1 MTQKLTYKRILVA
14 VDGSEVSLKAVDRAA
29 RIAKDEGGSLT
40 ALHVVA
46 SPQFESALADYYE
59 DARRSAK
66 KWMKEVESVAALHNL
81 TIKTEILV
89 GAYSI
94 LDAIIAYAENQ
105 STDLIVSGTRGRTQS
120 AKLLVGSVASG
131 LVEYANCSVLIVR

>member
-1 MTQKLTYKRILVA
+1 MPQRLTYRKILVA
-14 VDGSEVSLKAVDRAA
+14 VDGSDVALRAVDHAA

-46 SPQFESALADYYE
+46 TPQFECTLADYYD

-66 KWMKEVESVAALHNL
+66 KWMRDVENAAALHGI

-89 GAYSI
+89 GAYSV
-94 LDAIIAYAENQ
+94 LDAIVAYAENQ
-105 STDLIVSGTRGRTQS
+105 STDLIVTGTRGRTQS
-120 AKLLVGSVASG
+120 ARLLVGSVAAG
-131 LVEYANCSVLIVR
+131 LVEYANCSVLVVR